1 MSWKEYN
8 KKQNEYFNRIL
19 DLLMDETII
28 SGSELKFPFLSQ
40 GTKSKDLYNQ
50 FFPHPSKYTHF
61 INNPI
66 SPNLTTMSYKIGEYM
81 KEVYG
86 VTDEEVGFLWDLY
99 RERVKSKL
107 NKFREKPLPDRVFQI
122 IQDDLF
128 ERTVKLPRT
137 NTPLCT
143 GGESVDYRDFDDTV
157 NVSANQEGVYDQP
170 NFVIQ
175 LNLPSSEFPYNVEMG
190 RGRSWGQ
197 LNDYLK
203 QQYGLTD
210 EECQQVWDE
219 YRGTICK
226 NAKLPFVNESKSFNT
241 THFNFLEKVSQT
253 MADNTPI
260 YYKEDALH
268 VEFPYFNIPT
278 HETYR
283 APKSKWGTET
293 GKLRHY
299 DTQIQSVKEIITGLW
314 PSIGGKIMNIFGLTH
329 DEADLIY
336 PWYQSLIHRKVEEV
350 LSPIFEIEPLTRP
363 RKDHYIYESEKKLN
377 KSRDKQQEL
386 IQYVITTLL
395 NETIIDKEN
404 SEVILPWNMKY
415 VNIMANFAGIDKDL
429 HNPALELNGSM
440 AYNFWDM
447 MESIYGLTDDEVERV
462 WKIYGPTL
470 SQRMHDVWFDDW
482 KTQYYGGT
490 ILDESEVKIITH
502 PEDDEDP
509 YSFAW
514 HPEPKKRKFYE
525 AVLRDVVNDSTIEPD
540 GVISVGDTKLSH
552 QKGLLFHNLSHSY
565 DVGPFLK
572 HLRDT
577 YGLVRHETHPIWS
590 RWEHIMTD
598 KIKKWLTAKGIKL
611 TDAGY
616 EEPLWAQN
624 DEEEINESK
633 DKKKAKQQK
642 VLDYAIEDLTNNTSL
657 DWGYNEYHNDGNSY
671 QIIRFPFSIYP
682 HEDPTNNR
690 LEWIMIDPHYNLD
703 IAQFYTQF
711 KPYARMM
718 YGLTDVEL
726 LKVFADWEEYLIEK
740 IRDHSETDP
749 PH

>member
-50 FFPHPSKYTHF
+50 FFPHPKKYTHF
-61 INNPI
+61 INNPL

-143 GGESVDYRDFDDTV
+143 GGGMRDYDYNQRKP
-157 NVSANQEGVYDQP
+157 ANQEGAYDQP

-197 LNDYLK
+197 LNDYLT

-210 EECQQVWDE
+210 EECQRVWDE
-219 YRGTICK
+219 YRGTICQ
-226 NAKLPFVNESKSFNT
+226 NAKLPTLNE
-241 THFNFLEKVSQT
+241 
-253 MADNTPI
+253 
-260 YYKEDALH
+260 
-268 VEFPYFNIPT
+268 
-278 HETYR
+278 
-283 APKSKWGTET
+283 
-293 GKLRHY
+293 
-299 DTQIQSVKEIITGLW
+299 
-314 PSIGGKIMNIFGLTH
+314 
-329 DEADLIY
+329 
-336 PWYQSLIHRKVEEV
+336 
-350 LSPIFEIEPLTRP
+350 
-363 RKDHYIYESEKKLN
+363 
-377 KSRDKQQEL
+377 SRDKQQEL

-404 SEVILPWNMKY
+404 SEVVLPWNMKY

-447 MESIYGLTDDEVERV
+447 MENIYGLTDDEVERV
-462 WKIYGPTL
+462 WFIYGPTL

-482 KTQYYGGT
+482 KTQYYAGT
-490 ILDESEVKIITH
+490 ILDEAEAKIITH

-525 AVLRDVVNDSTIEPD
+525 AVLRDVVNASIIGWD
-540 GVISVGDTKLSH
+540 GVISVGDTKTSH
-552 QKGLLFHNLSHSY
+552 TKGLDFHNISHAY

-572 HLRDT
+572 HLRET

-590 RWEHIMTD
+590 RWEHIMID
-598 KIKKWLTAKGIKL
+598 KIKKWLKSKDISF

-616 EEPLWAQN
+616 DVGVDYT
-624 DEEEINESK
+624 DERIWDDNEEINESK
-633 DKKKAKQQK
+633 EDEIVYTTDKKKAKQQK
-642 VLDYAIEDLTNNTSL
+642 VLDYALEDITNNTLL

-671 QIIRFPFSIYP
+671 QIIRFPFSVYP
-682 HEDPTNNR
+682 HEDPTKNR

-726 LKVFADWEEYLIEK
+726 LKVFADWEGELIEK

-749 PH
+749 PRA